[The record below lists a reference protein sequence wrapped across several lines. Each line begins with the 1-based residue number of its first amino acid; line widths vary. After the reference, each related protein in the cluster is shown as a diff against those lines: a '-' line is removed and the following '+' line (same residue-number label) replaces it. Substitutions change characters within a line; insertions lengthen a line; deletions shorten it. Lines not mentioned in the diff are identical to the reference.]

1 VADGEK
7 NMTSEQN
14 NLGRLRI
21 TLLKSVHGRLKA
33 HRACVQGLGL
43 RRRHHT
49 VEIIKTPENLG
60 MVRQVAYMLKIE
72 EVSDAS

>member
-1 VADGEK
+1 
-7 NMTSEQN
+7 MTSEQN
-14 NLGRLRI
+14 TLGRLRV

-33 HRACVQGLGL
+33 HRACVAGLGL

-49 VEIIKTPENLG
+49 VEVVKTPENLG

-72 EVSDAS
+72 EVADAS